1 MTRRV
6 TNPGCVLNPSIKIQ
20 KDYNSFGYGK
30 QSSPGWHGSKFALTN
45 QIPLYGII
53 CGMESMNQDETQPM
67 PLGDETQPTSS
78 DPDPSQ
84 EQIQE
89 DGGSVDDLGGAGGDG
104 EKGSRSLPWPLI
116 IVVSLVALLLIGAT
130 SAFGGYMSGIN
141 ERTNFEVTQVAQQV
155 EEQFQLGLQDL
166 EAKRYDLARQRFEY
180 VIQLDPNY
188 PGVTEQLALVL
199 LEINTTA
206 TPTQVP
212 TPTLTPT
219 PHTRGVDEL
228 FSQSQIFLADGKWT
242 EAIESLLKLRKDEP
256 GYQTI
261 KVDSMLYVALRNRG
275 VDRILREGDLEG
287 GTYDLALAEKFG
299 PLDVEASN
307 MRTWADLY
315 KTGASFWGLDWGQ
328 SSFYFGQ
335 IVVVAPNLRDNTNMT
350 AAERFRIATIKYG
363 DVLAAAKEWC
373 LAQQQYEAAFALGDD
388 PSVQPTASWVTQKC
402 SKADQNSDRNDDPP
416 PADPVPTESAAPTE
430 SPPPEPAPTEAPP
443 TAQPTT
449 PPTAPSPT
457 AEPPTQPPPTAG
469 PTPEP
474 TQEPNPTPTP

>member
-1 MTRRV
+1 
-6 TNPGCVLNPSIKIQ
+6 
-20 KDYNSFGYGK
+20 
-30 QSSPGWHGSKFALTN
+30 
-45 QIPLYGII
+45 
-53 CGMESMNQDETQPM
+53 MESLNHEETQPM
-67 PLGDETQPTSS
+67 PLGDETQPTSAE
-78 DPDPSQ
+78 PDPPQ
-84 EQIQE
+84 EQSE
-89 DGGSVDDLGGAGGDG
+89 EGSTNGDENGGNSGEGDNGG
-104 EKGSRSLPWPLI
+104 RSLSWPLLI
-116 IVVSLVALLLIGAT
+116 TLSLIALLLIAAT

-155 EEQFQLGLQDL
+155 EEQYQLGLQDL
-166 EAKRYDLARQRFEY
+166 EAKRYELARQRFEY
-180 VIQLDPNY
+180 VIQLDPNH
-188 PGVTEQLALVL
+188 PGVTEQLTLVL

-206 TPTQVP
+206 TPTMVP

-219 PHTRGVDEL
+219 PDMRGADEL
-228 FSQSQIFLADGKWT
+228 FSQSQILLAEGKWT
-242 EAIESLLKLRKDEP
+242 EAIETLLKLRKDEP
-256 GYQTI
+256 EYQTI

-328 SSFYFGQ
+328 SAFYFGQ

-350 AAERFRIATIKYG
+350 AAERFRIASIKYG

-402 SKADQNSDRNDDPP
+402 SKADQEPDQNQPP
-416 PADPVPTESAAPTE
+416 PPEPAPTESAAPTE
-430 SPPPEPAPTEAPP
+430 SPPAEPAPTESPPAEPAPTEAPP
-443 TAQPTT
+443 T
-449 PPTAPSPT
+449 
-457 AEPPTQPPPTAG
+457 EPPATAAPTTQPPPTPE

>member
-1 MTRRV
+1 M
-6 TNPGCVLNPSIKIQ
+6 
-20 KDYNSFGYGK
+20 
-30 QSSPGWHGSKFALTN
+30 
-45 QIPLYGII
+45 
-53 CGMESMNQDETQPM
+53 PM
-67 PLGDETQPTSS
+67 GDETQPTPAEPNSH
-78 DPDPSQ
+78 Q
-84 EQIQE
+84 EQVLDEISGNG
-89 DGGSVDDLGGAGGDG
+89 DPGGADG
-104 EKGSRSLPWPLI
+104 EGDQKGRALSWPLI
-116 IVVSLVALLLIGAT
+116 IILSLVALLLIAAT
-130 SAFGGYMSGIN
+130 SAFGGYMSGIT

-155 EEQFQLGLQDL
+155 EEQFQLGLQDF
-166 EAKRYDLARQRFEY
+166 EAKHYELARQRFEY

-206 TPTQVP
+206 TPTAVP
-212 TPTLTPT
+212 SPTLTPT
-219 PHTRGVDEL
+219 PDMRGADEL
-228 FSQSQIFLADGKWT
+228 FSQSQVLLADGKWT
-242 EAIESLLKLRKDEP
+242 EAIETLLKLRKDEP
-256 GYQTI
+256 DFQTI

-328 SSFYFGQ
+328 SAFYFGQ
-335 IVVVAPNLRDNTNMT
+335 IVVVAPNLRDNTNLT
-350 AAERFRIATIKYG
+350 AAERFRIATVKYG

-402 SKADQNSDRNDDPP
+402 SKANEKPERNQPP
-416 PADPVPTESAAPTE
+416 PE
-430 SPPPEPAPTEAPP
+430 EPAPTEGG
-443 TAQPTT
+443 QPTESSPTQPAPTVGPTTQT
-449 PPTAPSPT
+449 PPTAAPS
-457 AEPPTQPPPTAG
+457 TQPPPTAQ

-474 TQEPNPTPTP
+474 TQESNPTATP

>member
-1 MTRRV
+1 
-6 TNPGCVLNPSIKIQ
+6 
-20 KDYNSFGYGK
+20 
-30 QSSPGWHGSKFALTN
+30 
-45 QIPLYGII
+45 
-53 CGMESMNQDETQPM
+53 MESLNHEETQPM
-67 PLGDETQPTSS
+67 PLGDETQPTSAE
-78 DPDPSQ
+78 PDPPQ
-84 EQIQE
+84 EQSE
-89 DGGSVDDLGGAGGDG
+89 EGSTNGDENGGNSGDG
-104 EKGSRSLPWPLI
+104 DNGGRSLSWPLLI
-116 IVVSLVALLLIGAT
+116 TLSLIALLLIAAT

-155 EEQFQLGLQDL
+155 EEQYQLGLQDL
-166 EAKRYDLARQRFEY
+166 EAKRYELARQRFEY
-180 VIQLDPNY
+180 VIQLDPNH
-188 PGVTEQLALVL
+188 PGVTEQLTLVL

-206 TPTQVP
+206 TPTMVP

-219 PHTRGVDEL
+219 PDMRGADEL
-228 FSQSQIFLADGKWT
+228 FSQSQILLAEGKWT
-242 EAIESLLKLRKDEP
+242 EAIETLLKLRKDEP
-256 GYQTI
+256 EYQTI

-328 SSFYFGQ
+328 SAFYFGQ

-350 AAERFRIATIKYG
+350 AAERFRIASIKYG

-402 SKADQNSDRNDDPP
+402 SKADQEPDQNQPP
-416 PADPVPTESAAPTE
+416 PPEPAPTESAAPTE
-430 SPPPEPAPTEAPP
+430 SPPAEPAPTESPPAEPAPTEAPP
-443 TAQPTT
+443 T
-449 PPTAPSPT
+449 
-457 AEPPTQPPPTAG
+457 EPPATAAPTTQPPPTPE

>member
-1 MTRRV
+1 
-6 TNPGCVLNPSIKIQ
+6 
-20 KDYNSFGYGK
+20 
-30 QSSPGWHGSKFALTN
+30 
-45 QIPLYGII
+45 
-53 CGMESMNQDETQPM
+53 MNHEETQPM
-67 PLGDETQPTSS
+67 PLGDETQPTSAE
-78 DPDPSQ
+78 PDPPK
-84 EQIQE
+84 EQSE
-89 DGGSVDDLGGAGGDG
+89 EGSTNGDENGGNSGEGDNGG
-104 EKGSRSLPWPLI
+104 RSLSWPLLI
-116 IVVSLVALLLIGAT
+116 TLSLIALLLIAAT

-155 EEQFQLGLQDL
+155 EEQYQLGLQDV
-166 EAKRYDLARQRFEY
+166 EAKRYELARQRFEY

-188 PGVTEQLALVL
+188 PGVTEQLTLVL

-206 TPTQVP
+206 TPTIVP

-219 PHTRGVDEL
+219 PDMRGADEL
-228 FSQSQIFLADGKWT
+228 FSQSQILLAEGKWT
-242 EAIESLLKLRKDEP
+242 EAIETLLKLRKDEP
-256 GYQTI
+256 EYQTI

-328 SSFYFGQ
+328 SAFYFGQ

-350 AAERFRIATIKYG
+350 AAERFRIASIKYG

-402 SKADQNSDRNDDPP
+402 SKADQKPDQNQPP
-416 PADPVPTESAAPTE
+416 PPEPAPTESAAPTE
-430 SPPPEPAPTEAPP
+430 SPPAEPAPTESPP
-443 TAQPTT
+443 
-449 PPTAPSPT
+449 
-457 AEPPTQPPPTAG
+457 
-469 PTPEP
+469 
-474 TQEPNPTPTP
+474 

>member
-1 MTRRV
+1 
-6 TNPGCVLNPSIKIQ
+6 
-20 KDYNSFGYGK
+20 
-30 QSSPGWHGSKFALTN
+30 
-45 QIPLYGII
+45 
-53 CGMESMNQDETQPM
+53 MESLNHEETQPM
-67 PLGDETQPTSS
+67 PLGDETQPTSAE
-78 DPDPSQ
+78 PDPPQ
-84 EQIQE
+84 EQSE
-89 DGGSVDDLGGAGGDG
+89 EGSTNGDENGGNSGDG
-104 EKGSRSLPWPLI
+104 DNGGRSLSWPLLI
-116 IVVSLVALLLIGAT
+116 TLSLIALLLIAAT

-155 EEQFQLGLQDL
+155 EEQYQLGLQDL
-166 EAKRYDLARQRFEY
+166 EAKRYELARQRFEY
-180 VIQLDPNY
+180 VIQLDPNH
-188 PGVTEQLALVL
+188 PGVTEQLTLVL

-206 TPTQVP
+206 TPTMVP

-219 PHTRGVDEL
+219 PDMRGADEL
-228 FSQSQIFLADGKWT
+228 FSQSQILLAEGKWT
-242 EAIESLLKLRKDEP
+242 EAIETLLKLRKDEP
-256 GYQTI
+256 EYQTI

-328 SSFYFGQ
+328 SAFYFGQ

-350 AAERFRIATIKYG
+350 AAERFRIASIKYG

-402 SKADQNSDRNDDPP
+402 SKADQEPDQNQPP
-416 PADPVPTESAAPTE
+416 PPEPAPTESAAPTE
-430 SPPPEPAPTEAPP
+430 TPPAEPAPTESPPAEPAPTEAPP
-443 TAQPTT
+443 T
-449 PPTAPSPT
+449 
-457 AEPPTQPPPTAG
+457 EPPATAAPTTQPPPTPE

>member
-1 MTRRV
+1 
-6 TNPGCVLNPSIKIQ
+6 
-20 KDYNSFGYGK
+20 
-30 QSSPGWHGSKFALTN
+30 
-45 QIPLYGII
+45 
-53 CGMESMNQDETQPM
+53 MESLNHEETQPM
-67 PLGDETQPTSS
+67 PLGDETQPTSAE
-78 DPDPSQ
+78 PDPPK
-84 EQIQE
+84 EQSE
-89 DGGSVDDLGGAGGDG
+89 EGSTNGDENGGNSGEGDNGG
-104 EKGSRSLPWPLI
+104 RSLSWPLLI
-116 IVVSLVALLLIGAT
+116 TLSLIALLLIAAT

-155 EEQFQLGLQDL
+155 EEQYQLGLQDV
-166 EAKRYDLARQRFEY
+166 EAKRYELARQRFEY

-188 PGVTEQLALVL
+188 PGVTEQLTLVL

-206 TPTQVP
+206 TPTIVP

-219 PHTRGVDEL
+219 PDMRGADEL
-228 FSQSQIFLADGKWT
+228 FSQSQILLAEGKWT
-242 EAIESLLKLRKDEP
+242 EAIETLLKLRKDEP
-256 GYQTI
+256 EYQTI

-328 SSFYFGQ
+328 SAFYFGQ

-350 AAERFRIATIKYG
+350 AAERFRIASIKYG

-402 SKADQNSDRNDDPP
+402 SKADQKPDQNQPP
-416 PADPVPTESAAPTE
+416 PPEPAPTESAAPTE
-430 SPPPEPAPTEAPP
+430 SPPAEPAPTESPPAEPAPTEAPP
-443 TAQPTT
+443 T
-449 PPTAPSPT
+449 
-457 AEPPTQPPPTAG
+457 EPPATAAPTTQPPPTPE